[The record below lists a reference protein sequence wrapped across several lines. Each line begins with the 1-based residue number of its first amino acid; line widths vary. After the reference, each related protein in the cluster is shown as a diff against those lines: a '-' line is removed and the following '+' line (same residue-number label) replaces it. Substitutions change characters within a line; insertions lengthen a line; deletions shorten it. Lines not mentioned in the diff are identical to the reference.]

1 MFTIHTCRTCH
12 HHRPHIL
19 WMTIPIISFD
29 RFGNVEEQKWFMQ
42 GKDLLLLF
50 NFLCRLNQ
58 FSGLIEFQKKT
69 VAVWHKEWM
78 NTTNQPQFQSRW
90 W

>member
-1 MFTIHTCRTCH
+1 MFTIHTCRTCHH

-42 GKDLLLLF
+42 GPPTF
-50 NFLCRLNQ
+50 IQ
-58 FSGLIEFQKKT
+58 FSL
-69 VAVWHKEWM
+69 
-78 NTTNQPQFQSRW
+78 
-90 W
+90 